1 MGIFAE
7 IPGKV
12 AGAIHKLS
20 ISLLDKS
27 LLQDIPDDDVDMRV
41 LAVKERMG
49 HGIVI
54 VLDYLLIGSSV
65 SL

>member
-7 IPGKV
+7 IPGIKV
-12 AGAIHKLS
+12 AWGIHKLS

-41 LAVKERMG
+41 LAAKKTMG

-65 SL
+65 